1 MKQGLLL
8 LLAGLVSLAAGAQDT
23 KDQEKILNQKWQSFT
38 VNEAKQAPVR
48 PEPKSIPVAPKG
60 ATPKTMEL
68 PVSSAGADLEA
79 AFREDAL
86 GHLRD
91 LFDTPEAPLSTPA
104 YMEIGEGAEDERF
117 QFFNIPVKML
127 APSATQDSRLHKNIG
142 LSEKD
147 ISGFWAAL
155 EKPGKKTA
163 SFKDQVIPLF
173 VSCRDTYDLSDWTLY
188 RLIEAYA
195 ASEWSHP
202 THRIVAR
209 VFLLNNLGIEAK
221 MARVGD
227 HIAILMP
234 AKQTVF
240 GHSYITLSGMPYYLM
255 EEGFPPQILTYPQR
269 GSYKTEPIDLAL
281 AHNDLVFDTQPPIQ
295 VEKDLTR
302 VKLKINV
309 PISRARC
316 EFYESYPAVSV
327 KHYAH
332 SHADPTFCS
341 ALLKQLAPLRKKGT
355 VAGVQ
360 ALLDCI
366 QLDFDYA
373 TDHEQFGKEK
383 PFFLEENFLYPYND
397 CEDRAILFVFLV
409 KRLFKLDAVLLE
421 YPNHVAAAVC
431 FNTSVPGAYIQH
443 NGRNYVICD
452 PTYLGADIGMVIPH
466 LKDTPAEV
474 ITMP

>member
-1 MKQGLLL
+1 MKKGLLL
-8 LLAGLVSLAAGAQDT
+8 LLAGLLSLVANA
-23 KDQEKILNQKWQSFT
+23 QKWQSFP
-38 VNEAKQAPVR
+38 VHEAKQAPVR

-60 ATPKTMEL
+60 ATPKTLEL
-68 PVSSAGADLEA
+68 PVSSAEADMGAG
-79 AFREDAL
+79 FREEAMEY
-86 GHLRD
+86 LRD
-91 LFDTPEAPLSTPA
+91 LFEKPETPLPAPA
-104 YMEIGEGAEDERF
+104 YMEIGEGAEEERF
-117 QFFNIPVKML
+117 HFFNIPVKML
-127 APSATQDSRLHKNIG
+127 APSASQDARLHKNIG
-142 LSEKD
+142 MSEKD
-147 ISGFWAAL
+147 ISAFWSAL
-155 EKPGKKTA
+155 EKPGKKTP
-163 SFKDQVIPLF
+163 SFRDQVVPLF
-173 VSCRDTYDLSDWTLY
+173 EACRDTYDLSDWTLY
-188 RLIEAYA
+188 RLIESYA
-195 ASEWSHP
+195 VSEWSSP
-202 THRIVAR
+202 TQRIVVR

-221 MARVGD
+221 MARIGGD
-227 HIAILMP
+227 HLAILMP
-234 AKQTVF
+234 AQQTVF

-255 EEGFPPQILTYPQR
+255 EDSFPPQILTYPQR
-269 GSYKTEPIDLAL
+269 GSYKTEPIDLSL
-281 AHNDLVFDTQPPIQ
+281 THNDLVFEAQAPQQI
-295 VEKDLTR
+295 EKNLTR
-302 VKLKINV
+302 VNLKVNL

-316 EFYESYPAVSV
+316 DFYDTYPAVEV

-332 SHADPTFCS
+332 SHADPSFCN

-383 PFFLEENFLYPYND
+383 PFFLEENFLYPFND

-421 YPNHVAAAVC
+421 YPSHVAAAVC

-443 NGRNYVICD
+443 NGRKYVICD